1 MRKVY
6 LDRTEFTGAISVF
19 LKDTEII
26 SAGTTIYSMSVD
38 DRNEEYQRYAN
49 YYDIQFIF
57 DDHIP
62 HLEFYTVPQVDI
74 MAKDSKGG
82 FIGTVGQSC
91 DLESDAP
98 ICYINKDL
106 ECFII
111 SENGADFLSNIELW
125 QDNLK
130 PYDKITLYRSKAE
143 AEMELEFIDLSQ
155 IGKMNL
161 IYKF

>member
-6 LDRTEFTGAISVF
+6 LDRTKFTGAISVSS
-19 LKDTEII
+19 KDTEII
-26 SAGTTIYSMSVD
+26 SAGTTIYSMSVH

-49 YYDIQFIF
+49 LYDIKFLF
-57 DDHIP
+57 DDAIP
-62 HLEFYTVPQVDI
+62 HIEFYTVPYVDI

-82 FIGTVGQSC
+82 FIGTIGQSC

-98 ICYINKDL
+98 ICYINKNL

-111 SENGADFLSNIELW
+111 SENGADFLSNIKSW
-125 QDNLK
+125 QGNLE
-130 PYDKITLYRSKAE
+130 PYDKITFYRSKAE

-155 IGKMNL
+155 IG
-161 IYKF
+161 ID

>member
-6 LDRTEFTGAISVF
+6 LDRTELTGAINVF

-26 SAGTTIYSMSVD
+26 LAGTTIFSMSIY
-38 DRNEEYQRYAN
+38 DRNEEYQKYAN
-49 YYDIQFIF
+49 NYDIQFIF
-57 DDHIP
+57 DDYIP
-62 HLEFYTVPQVDI
+62 RLEFYTVPHVDI

-82 FIGTVGQSC
+82 FIGTVGQQC

-106 ECFII
+106 ECLII
-111 SENGADFLSNIELW
+111 SENGGDFLRNIESW

-130 PYDKITLYRSKAE
+130 PYDNITVYRSKAE
-143 AEMELEFIDLSQ
+143 AKMELEFIDLSE
-155 IGKMNL
+155 IGIDEGNL
-161 IYKF
+161 